1 MGRGWASGSGYGSGR
16 GREGAAAECAHSWSG
31 SAEPSTSSR
40 VASSAQGAPHPG
52 GAALAAARG
61 PSETYA
67 VFSHLGCSPGDSVQ
81 TARPRRARERRT
93 YRARALA
100 RALLAPPPS
109 HEHGTYEHGTY
120 EGCSGQAALCL
131 GLGGYAQRGC
141 GAVWRCMALRL
152 DGCRHGRPCVSAVL
166 SRRPRSTEGKTSDA
180 ESSAACH
187 APESAPRRAAA
198 PPGVPRP
205 CSVGG
210 AATCLGL
217 G

>member
-1 MGRGWASGSGYGSGR
+1 MGLGVRLRVRARARGGGGGVRAQLERQRRAEHEQPRRELGPGRAPPWGRGPR
-16 GREGAAAECAHSWSG
+16 
-31 SAEPSTSSR
+31 
-40 VASSAQGAPHPG
+40 
-52 GAALAAARG
+52 
-61 PSETYA
+61 
-67 VFSHLGCSPGDSVQ
+67 
-81 TARPRRARERRT
+81 RRARPERDVCCVQPPGVLTRGLGTDGAPEAGTRT
-93 YRARALA
+93 AYVPCEGPRTSPPRTPTLA
-100 RALLAPPPS
+100 RAPS
-109 HEHGTYEHGTY
+109 HEHGTY